1 MPGESDSPSVGEIVV
16 CRVTKVLNYGAFVE
30 LVEYDNMKGFIHI
43 SQIATSWIKN
53 IRNHVK
59 EGQIRA
65 AKVQSFRPEKDQID
79 LSLTKVSNKAQRR
92 RIEEWKQLKRSKK
105 LLELLAKKEKKDFD
119 DAWDAVAKPLLDEFD
134 SLHQAFQRIALKG
147 EEAAK
152 SVDQKWRKPLVALV
166 QKSIAV
172 PVKTV
177 KGKLE
182 LHSQAPNGVELIKQA
197 LLEGVESTGKDTVEI
212 FYVKGGKYEVRAT
225 ANDFKIAEKR
235 LGNVVDA
242 IAEAMKKKGGEA
254 KFEAG

>member
-152 SVDQKWRKPLVALV
+152 SVDL
-166 QKSIAV
+166 